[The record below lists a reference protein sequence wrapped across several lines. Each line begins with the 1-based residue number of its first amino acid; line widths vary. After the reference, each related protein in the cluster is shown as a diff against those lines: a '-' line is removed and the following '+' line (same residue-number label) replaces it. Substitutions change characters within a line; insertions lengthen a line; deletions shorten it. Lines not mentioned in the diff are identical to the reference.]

1 MEIDSFKK
9 IAHQDYLRGNRF
21 DVQIVYPQLMG
32 FDFGNIAM
40 NVKSVEIPSVDY
52 NTFDFMFLASP
63 VSLPYGIINND
74 LVLTFMLS
82 SSGIEM
88 EHMQKWHS
96 LIFDKDTRCFNYLNE
111 YGGTI
116 TITEKDRHDRG
127 KIKRTYYTAYPYS
140 ISSVT
145 VDATQTDTIEEFNV
159 SFRYIEKDIEFIR

>member
-1 MEIDSFKK
+1 MEIDRFKK
-9 IAHQDYLRGNRF
+9 IAQQDYLRGNRF
-21 DVQIVYPQLMG
+21 DVQIEYPQLLGMN
-32 FDFGNIAM
+32 FDNIAM

-63 VSLPYGIINND
+63 VSLPYGIVNND

-82 SSGIEM
+82 ASGLEL

-116 TITEKDRHDRG
+116 TVTEKDRADKRVV
-127 KIKRTYYTAYPYS
+127 KRTYYTAYPYS

-145 VDATQTDTIEEFNV
+145 IDSSQTDTIEEFSV
-159 SFRYIEKDIEFIR
+159 SFRYIEKEIEFIR